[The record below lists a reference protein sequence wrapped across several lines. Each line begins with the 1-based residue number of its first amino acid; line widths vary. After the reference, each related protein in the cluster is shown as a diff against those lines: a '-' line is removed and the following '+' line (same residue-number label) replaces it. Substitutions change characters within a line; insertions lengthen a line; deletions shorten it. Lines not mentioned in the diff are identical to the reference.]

1 MKEFAESGK
10 LSAFEEDPL
19 TASPVIQPNAGNVIN
34 LGTMT
39 VGERVAIVGNQVS
52 NMRYGNTDY
61 GKFVLTNKKER
72 SNTVYLDVYSN
83 DRFVIRDPVSNTL
96 KTEDS
101 VKLSIRSNK
110 GLTGSGGDTTAT
122 TG

>member
-19 TASPVIQPNAGNVIN
+19 TASPVIKPNARNVIN
-34 LGTMT
+34 LGTMS

-52 NMRYGNTDY
+52 NMRYGSTDY

-83 DRFVIRDPVSNTL
+83 DRFVIRGPVSNTL

>member
-1 MKEFAESGK
+1 MIK
-10 LSAFEEDPL
+10 
-19 TASPVIQPNAGNVIN
+19 PNARNVIN

-52 NMRYGNTDY
+52 NMRYGSTDY

-83 DRFVIRDPVSNTL
+83 DRFVIRGPVSNTL

-122 TG
+122 T